1 MVKVSEGTVKLFGG
15 FVGLDFVL
23 MRSYSLPIS
32 RKTRV
37 LNLFRH
43 LLRLRPL
50 EAGLQKRVR
59 GRSALSLWG
68 RMVPPNY
75 LYARG
80 SWRFATRQGSRLRLD
95 ISDVVD
101 HGVFFAMHEEGAQAL
116 LDLALPGMV
125 VLDIGTNI
133 GTTLLQLARRVG
145 SEGRVQ
151 GFEPDPANFGKATR
165 NLQLNAWASHA
176 RVANIGLGSQG
187 GRMKM
192 FQVSPKN
199 RGMNRILPWDQ
210 AAAQGFPAVEVAV
223 RVLDEFL
230 AEAAIAKVD
239 LVKIDVEGF
248 ELNVLRGAGHLL
260 RELRPVLFIELDD
273 LNLRDQNASASELV
287 ALLMGYGYAVR
298 RADSGAQVSPGDDFE
313 KCHFDIIARPGA

>member
-1 MVKVSEGTVKLFGG
+1 
-15 FVGLDFVL
+15 

-32 RKTRV
+32 RKTRI
-37 LNLFRH
+37 LNLGRH
-43 LLRLRPL
+43 LFRLRPL
-50 EAGLQKRVR
+50 EAALQQRVH

-75 LYARG
+75 LYKAG
-80 SWRFATRQGSRLRLD
+80 SWRFVTRQGSRLRLD

-116 LDLALPGMV
+116 LDLARPGMS

-151 GFEPDPANFGKATR
+151 GFEPEPANFVKAR
-165 NLQLNAWASHA
+165 KNLQLNSWAAHA
-176 RVANIGLGSQG
+176 QIANIGLGRQNG
-187 GRMKM
+187 TLKM
-192 FQVSPKN
+192 FQVSEKN
-199 RGMNRILPWDQ
+199 RGMNRILP
-210 AAAQGFPAVEVAV
+210 AGQGEAKAFPSVEVSV

-230 AEAAIAKVD
+230 QEAQIEKVD

-248 ELNVLRGAGHLL
+248 ELNVLRGASRLL
-260 RELRPVLFIELDD
+260 DQMRPVLFIELDD

-287 ALLMGYGYAVR
+287 SLLIEHRYNVR
-298 RADSGAQVSPGDDFE
+298 RADNGAQVSSHDDFAR
-313 KCHFDIIARPGA
+313 CHFDVIATPTSPESAGSGDGFLAAE